1 VYLSSAVIPAPS
13 SLALSA
19 LTTNITTTTN
29 TSTSSGSSSSHTSST
44 RASPPD
50 PLSLLSTI
58 LHACHVAIT
67 QASGI
72 DGEKP
77 TPAAAGRE
85 GTVEGSGA
93 CSEAVNDEAGG
104 VLSGAGVV
112 ATGDSEL
119 ASAQAVVTAAV
130 VAPAV
135 VSPAT
140 VCGQAKQLNKDLKAL
155 EQLVSAAVARCHR
168 PRHAAQH
175 WLEYLAGG
183 MCGMAVGSWLVRHS
197 RLNGS
202 DDLDRWAAD
211 GWRAVTGFVTDHI
224 WQPLSAI
231 SAELFHTFGDQQRGN
246 VSMHDVQASTDSLRR
261 MLLTFVEKTQP
272 LALENTST
280 TTTTISTSTSTSGG
294 SGGSGSGSGSTGA
307 ADAAMGAALPSE
319 SDLMALV
326 MREYEKDMANP
337 LTHLLTG
344 RLAEALLI
352 QVQRMK
358 LHIETAMLELE
369 QILRANQINFALLTA
384 LPALLLLSGL
394 FSLSR
399 DISVSK

>member
-1 VYLSSAVIPAPS
+1 MRTKA
-13 SLALSA
+13 
-19 LTTNITTTTN
+19 
-29 TSTSSGSSSSHTSST
+29 
-44 RASPPD
+44 D
-50 PLSLLSTI
+50 
-58 LHACHVAIT
+58 
-67 QASGI
+67 
-72 DGEKP
+72 DE
-77 TPAAAGRE
+77 GR
-85 GTVEGSGA
+85 
-93 CSEAVNDEAGG
+93 
-104 VLSGAGVV
+104 
-112 ATGDSEL
+112 
-119 ASAQAVVTAAV
+119 
-130 VAPAV
+130 
-135 VSPAT
+135 
-140 VCGQAKQLNKDLKAL
+140 
-155 EQLVSAAVARCHR
+155 AVARCHR
-168 PRHAAQH
+168 PRHAARH

-183 MCGMAVGSWLVRHS
+183 LCGVAVGTWVVRHS

-231 SAELFHTFGDQQRGN
+231 SAELFHTFSDQQRGN

-280 TTTTISTSTSTSGG
+280 TSTTTSTSTSGG
-294 SGGSGSGSGSTGA
+294 SNSGSGSTGA
-307 ADAAMGAALPSE
+307 ADARVGAGVPSE

-358 LHIETAMLELE
+358 LHIET
-369 QILRANQINFALLTA
+369 
-384 LPALLLLSGL
+384 
-394 FSLSR
+394 
-399 DISVSK
+399 